1 MKKVSAYTLILAGF
15 LLLSLSNSL
24 FAQNNEPATAHL
36 GKWNAE
42 GRADK
47 MTDKLTRQLGL
58 TKDQSREI
66 YAINLDI
73 LRQTDSIHV
82 NKTLTSKERMGRLHH
97 LNNERNQRFKTVL
110 TAAQYKKWNDW
121 NLNKKEQLE
130 AKMEKKRQRRE
141 AHQQQ

>member
-15 LLLSLSNSL
+15 LLLGLSDGL
-24 FAQNNEPATAHL
+24 FAQNNQPATANL

-58 TKDQSREI
+58 NKDQSKEI
-66 YAINLDI
+66 YDINLDI
-73 LRQTDSIHV
+73 LKQTDSIHA

-121 NLNKKEQLE
+121 NLNKKEHLE